1 MLTLAILMA
10 HAFPGPQH
18 LVHCIYYLARAGCRK
33 DTFPA
38 VYMDQRY
45 PTPRKW
51 SDLWILP
58 IVTICLTPP
67 QYAIADFAFV
77 PYFIQ
82 HTMGYPSPVW
92 LTIGHGALFTAYLG
106 LRPQCILAMIA
117 AFAHRY
123 IRKDRIQQATLV
135 AAIAHF
141 ALIPLENNWNFTPL
155 SVCTTILIAEAKLH
169 MQWQHEWVPPV
180 EHIFAVPA
188 YIGNLLLHDWA
199 HRWKY
204 TDKVW
209 NSPDVLF
216 VAANIAGAMLIHINN
231 THGVV

>member
-1 MLTLAILMA
+1 MLTLAILL
-10 HAFPGPQH
+10 HHVFPGPQH
-18 LVHCIYYLARAGCRK
+18 LVHGIYYLARSACLQ
-33 DTFPA
+33 DTRPA
-38 VYMDQRY
+38 VYIRHIQ

-92 LTIGHGALFTAYLG
+92 LTVGHGALFTAYLG
-106 LRPQCILAMIA
+106 LRPQTILTMIA

-123 IRKDRIQQATLV
+123 LRKDRLQQATLV
-135 AAIAHF
+135 AAFTHF
-141 ALIPLENNWNFTPL
+141 ALVPLENKWNITPL
-155 SVCTTILIAEAKLH
+155 SACTAILLAEAKLH
-169 MQWQHEWVPPV
+169 MQWQHEWVPPI

-188 YIGNLLLHDWA
+188 YIGNLFLEGWA
-199 HRWKY
+199 HKWKY

-209 NSPDVLF
+209 NSPDILF
-216 VAANIAGAMLIHINN
+216 ILANLAGALVIHIY
-231 THGVV
+231 T